1 MGKKGKKKVAE
12 PEVEIDPD
20 LKELTI
26 PNVKDR
32 IDALQYRLSKAAK
45 DRNYMQLEKA
55 RCFLGCCDMPRKD
68 MVNRQEPQ
76 FGRQNHINMAFT
88 EQLPF

>member
-1 MGKKGKKKVAE
+1 MLKQLSAMGKKGKKKVAE

-55 RCFLGCCDMPRKD
+55 RLLFWMSRGEVR
-68 MVNRQEPQ
+68 
-76 FGRQNHINMAFT
+76 T
-88 EQLPF
+88 W